1 MAGKVGVVVPNHMLE
16 QFTREWLQI
25 YPEARLLAASTDTLA
40 GDKRRL
46 FVARAAANEWDAVIL
61 TQEAFK
67 RLPVEP
73 ATQGRYIDREITL
86 LEQAL
91 SDPELD
97 RLSVKQIEKQL
108 AAAQEKQSPARRR
121 PRPRHHLRGHRHR
134 LPDGRRVPHLQEPRH
149 DLPIPDARIDGSL
162 RSTDMAMKLAYLRD
176 RHGAR
181 VVTVATATPIAN
193 SITEAHA
200 MQRYLRPDLL
210 REAGVEAFDAW
221 AATFGVTTSE
231 MEMAPKAAASA

>member
-1 MAGKVGVVVPNHMLE
+1 MIAGAMELRRLGMAGKVGVVVPNHMLE

-108 AAAQEKQSPARRR
+108 AAAQEKQRRLLDVDRDPGITFEATGIDYLMVDEFHTYKNLDTISRSPTPA
-121 PRPRHHLRGHRHR
+121 
-134 LPDGRRVPHLQEPRH
+134 
-149 DLPIPDARIDGSL
+149 
-162 RSTDMAMKLAYLRD
+162 ST
-176 RHGAR
+176 
-181 VVTVATATPIAN
+181 
-193 SITEAHA
+193 AHC
-200 MQRYLRPDLL
+200 
-210 REAGVEAFDAW
+210 
-221 AATFGVTTSE
+221 
-231 MEMAPKAAASA
+231 APPTWP